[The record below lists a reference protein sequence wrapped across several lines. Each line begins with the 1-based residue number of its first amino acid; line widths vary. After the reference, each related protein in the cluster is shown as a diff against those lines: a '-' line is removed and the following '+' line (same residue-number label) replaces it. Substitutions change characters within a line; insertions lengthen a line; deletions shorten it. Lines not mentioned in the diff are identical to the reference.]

1 MKSDQGDP
9 EYQKTLT
16 SKSKESGFA
25 KRKQGSPDSGASEKE
40 DKV

>member
-1 MKSDQGDP
+1 MKSEQKNE
-9 EYQKTLT
+9 EYVKALT
-16 SKSKESGFA
+16 SKGEESSFA